1 MGQRDISPSVGGKR
15 SSRLAWSIRCN
26 SFLSVLLLLGAS
38 LLLKPLSAAS
48 SSLSVTSGNG
58 TTTYAIHMMVPLTDS
73 SQNQTQVLQWI
84 SSAMAAAE
92 NVTNQWRSTTGNSLE
107 IYVLDNQGNA
117 IINTNNAISS
127 STNASA
133 ITLLA
138 CGSQAHPD
146 FVDEVARIGS
156 FFHVRTLD
164 MSYTI
169 LCNYG
174 TACSRICV
182 SGHKGEPH
190 RFSNNVRFLVSC
202 VPFWQCSPATR
213 SCLECYNQI
222 FRRILSQTPLWTEM
236 PNSFIS
242 KNCSSWHARNALP
255 YQPIRKI

>member
-1 MGQRDISPSVGGKR
+1 MGQRDISPSIGGKR
-15 SSRLAWSIRCN
+15 SSRLAWSVRCN

-38 LLLKPLSAAS
+38 LLLEPLSAAS

-58 TTTYAIHMMVPLTDS
+58 TTTYAIHMMVPLTDA

-84 SSAMAAAE
+84 SSAVAAAK

-164 MSYTI
+164 RSYAI
-169 LCNYG
+169 LCNYS

-202 VPFWQCSPATR
+202 VSFWQRYQPLDPTLSVTIRCFAGYS
-213 SCLECYNQI
+213 L
-222 FRRILSQTPLWTEM
+222 RRRCGQRCRTLLSA
-236 PNSFIS
+236 IVA
-242 KNCSSWHARNALP
+242 SSWHARNALHC
-255 YQPIRKI
+255 QPIREI